1 LLVVEAVNT
10 SYHQGMPEDAMQHE
24 VDQLLSL
31 YERRSISRRAL
42 VEGLA
47 ALVLGS
53 RVFGQTGPGAA
64 QEPLVH
70 ARALNHVTIITADL
84 ARSKAFY
91 QRLTGLGIRDEGK
104 GFCELRLEGSFLGLY
119 APEAGQRLGFDHF
132 CFGIETYDPKRVL
145 GDLKRSIPEA
155 HPTLEYGDQ
164 VYVRDPDGVR
174 VQFADVSYK
183 R

>member
-1 LLVVEAVNT
+1 
-10 SYHQGMPEDAMQHE
+10 MPEDAMQHE
-24 VDQLLSL
+24 VDQILSL

-53 RVFGQTGPGAA
+53 RVFGQTAPSAD
-64 QEPLVH
+64 QEPLVR
-70 ARALNHVTIITADL
+70 ARTLNHITITTADV

-91 QRLTGLGIRDEGK
+91 QRLTGLAVRDEGK
-104 GFCELRLEGSFLGLY
+104 DFCELRLQGGFLGLY

-132 CFGIETYDPKRVL
+132 CFGIETYDAKRVL
-145 GDLKRSIPEA
+145 GDLKRAIPEA

-174 VQFADVSYK
+174 VQFADESYK

>member
-1 LLVVEAVNT
+1 
-10 SYHQGMPEDAMQHE
+10 MQHE

-42 VEGLA
+42 LEGLA
-47 ALVLGS
+47 TLVLGS
-53 RVFGQTGPGAA
+53 RVFGQTAPGAA
-64 QEPLVH
+64 QEEPLVR
-70 ARALNHVTIITADL
+70 ARTLNHVTITTADVP
-84 ARSKAFY
+84 RSKAFY
-91 QRLTGLGIRDEGK
+91 QRLTGLAVRDEGK
-104 GFCELRLEGSFLGLY
+104 DFCELRLQGGFLGLY
-119 APEAGQRLGFDHF
+119 APEAGQQLGFDHF
-132 CFGIETYDPKRVL
+132 CFGIETYDAKRVL
-145 GDLKRSIPEA
+145 GDLKRAIPEA